1 MSKNLLRLM
10 IVIIFVI
17 STVVFI
23 VKNDWVFAGIFG
35 IIFIV
40 FLLRLIQGVN
50 NNKICDLFV

>member
-10 IVIIFVI
+10 MVIIFVI

-50 NNKICDLFV
+50 NNKNL

>member
-1 MSKNLLRLM
+1 MSKNLLRLI

-17 STVVFI
+17 STIVFI
-23 VKNDWVFAGIFG
+23 VKKDWVFSAIFG

-50 NNKICDLFV
+50 LNKNL

>member
-1 MSKNLLRLM
+1 MSKNLLRLI

-23 VKNDWVFAGIFG
+23 VRNDWVLASIFG

-50 NNKICDLFV
+50 NNKNL